1 MWIKLLKFQD
11 SAWHFLLTHRPSNH
25 CCLDVRS
32 CICSECRVW
41 RYAVVQEVV
50 ICTVTFCLPGNM
62 NDFYLH
68 GNETFYLTRCWR
80 KRCNNFNSW
89 VLHFKTHSMN
99 LGKNIASIPNFM
111 RVDHGA
117 EKGTKY
123 YWKKIIRAPTC
134 IHWNIKLHSTKQ
146 NYCVVLS
153 GAVSHEG
160 RSQTDWQ
167 AAVQR
172 WTWQEFHLA

>member
-1 MWIKLLKFQD
+1 MSLVQDRAGVSNKIKFHSYLYSLNQTLWHRNGSQLHLIYTIRCTYYCATMWIKLLKFQD
-11 SAWHFLLTHRPSNH
+11 PAWHFLFTHRPSNH

-80 KRCNNFNSW
+80 KRRNNFNSW
-89 VLHFKTHSMN
+89 VLRFKPHSMN

-117 EKGTKY
+117 GKGTKY
-123 YWKKIIRAPTC
+123 YQKK
-134 IHWNIKLHSTKQ
+134 
-146 NYCVVLS
+146 
-153 GAVSHEG
+153 
-160 RSQTDWQ
+160 
-167 AAVQR
+167 
-172 WTWQEFHLA
+172 